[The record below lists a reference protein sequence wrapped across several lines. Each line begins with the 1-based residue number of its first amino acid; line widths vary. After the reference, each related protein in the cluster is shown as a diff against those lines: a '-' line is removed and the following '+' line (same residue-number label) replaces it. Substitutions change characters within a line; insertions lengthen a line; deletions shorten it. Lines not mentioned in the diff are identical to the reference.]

1 MNNLI
6 RLFIVLSLVIGTSR
20 ADQFQL
26 KLKESETT
34 GGFDLSY
41 AKVSITGEHGFNG
54 ITDKLGRITITG
66 LPIGNYPAKVL
77 DSRGQGKSAS
87 FNIDGQQTLK
97 DVYVQ

>member
-1 MNNLI
+1 MNNLV

-34 GGFDLSY
+34 SGFDVSY
-41 AKVSITGEHGFNG
+41 AKVTITGEHGFSG

-66 LPIGNYPAKVL
+66 LPNRNYPAEVL
-77 DSRGQGKSAS
+77 DSRGQRKSAS